1 MLDILDMINDWIAS
15 DRRVALATVIKT
27 WGSAPRREGSKMG
40 ITAEMGR
47 AGTLGRVDTDRRH
60 SRVDN
65 APPAMIGSV
74 SGGCV
79 EGAVVEE
86 AVAGLRDGAPRLLKF
101 GVADDMAWEVGLTCG
116 GSIEV
121 FVEPL
126 DPLWWDALAE
136 LVGQDNF
143 GVTITIV
150 EGELIGEKVL
160 LDGQGDI
167 LYQTDNLTEAQ
178 VSAMKA
184 VAGSSKKSG
193 VVTMD
198 ETRVMVDMQVER
210 PHLIL
215 IGGVHVAIPLQ
226 AMATQVGFRVSIVD
240 PRAAFA
246 SHERFPNVSNILH
259 SYPDKALPQLG
270 LDRSSYLAVLTHDPK
285 IDDKALITALPAN
298 IPYIGVLSSGRTHKQ
313 RVARLKEAGLGDELI
328 AQIRTPIGIDIGAST
343 PEEIAVCI
351 LAEIIAVRNGIRDE
365 VR

>member
-1 MLDILDMINDWIAS
+1 MLDILETMNRWLAEERS
-15 DRRVALATVIKT
+15 VALATVVKT

-40 ITAEMGR
+40 
-47 AGTLGRVDTDRRH
+47 VSPHTDGG
-60 SRVDN
+60 
-65 APPAMIGSV
+65 PAMIGSV

-86 AVAGLRDGAPRLLKF
+86 AIAGLRDGRPRLLKF

-126 DPLWWDALAE
+126 DSLWWDALADVAE
-136 LVGQDNF
+136 NDKF
-143 GVTITIV
+143 GVTVTLMD
-150 EGELIGEKVL
+150 GENIGEKVL
-160 LDGQGDI
+160 LDAVGGVLFKTANIGDELLSTLKEI
-167 LYQTDNLTEAQ
+167 AAD
-178 VSAMKA
+178 
-184 VAGSSKKSG
+184 SSKSG
-193 VVTMD
+193 IISMG
-198 ETRVMVDMQVER
+198 ETRVMVDLQVER

-215 IGGVHVAIPLQ
+215 IGGVHVSIPLQ

-246 SHERFPNVSNILH
+246 SEERFPDVANILH
-259 SYPDKALPQLG
+259 TYPDMALPQLG
-270 LDRSSYLAVLTHDPK
+270 LDRSTYLAVLTHDPK

-298 IPYIGVLSSGRTHKQ
+298 IPYVGVLSSGRTHRQ
-313 RVARLKEAGLGDELI
+313 RVARLKEAGLSDELI
-328 AQIRTPIGIDIGAST
+328 ARIRTPIGIDIGAST

-351 LAEIIAVRNGIRDE
+351 LAEIIAVRNGVRDE

>member
-1 MLDILDMINDWIAS
+1 MLDILETMNRWLAEA
-15 DRRVALATVIKT
+15 RPVALATVVKT

-40 ITAEMGR
+40 VSSDMR
-47 AGTLGRVDTDRRH
+47 
-60 SRVDN
+60 
-65 APPAMIGSV
+65 MIGSV

-86 AVAGLRDGAPRLLKF
+86 AVAGLRDKRPRLLKF

-126 DPLWWDALAE
+126 DKLWWDALAE
-136 LVGQDNF
+136 LADKDRY
-143 GVTITIV
+143 GVTVTIM
-150 EGELIGEKVL
+150 EGEHIGEKVL
-160 LDGQGDI
+160 LDGAGGV
-167 LYQTDNLTEAQ
+167 LYRTPNLSEELL
-178 VSAMKA
+178 SAMKSA
-184 VAGSSKKSG
+184 AATASKSG
-193 VVTMD
+193 ITTLA

-246 SHERFPNVSNILH
+246 SRERFPEVANILH
-259 SYPDKALPQLG
+259 TYPDKALPQLG
-270 LDRSSYLAVLTHDPK
+270 LDRSTYLAVLTHDPK
-285 IDDKALITALPAN
+285 IDDRALITALPAN
-298 IPYIGVLSSGRTHKQ
+298 IPYVGVLSSGRTHRQ
-313 RVARLKEAGLGDELI
+313 RVARLKEAGLSDELI
-328 AQIRTPIGIDIGAST
+328 ARIRTPIGIDIGAGT

-351 LAEIIAVRNGIRDE
+351 LAEIIAVRNGARNE

>member
-1 MLDILDMINDWIAS
+1 MLDILETINRWLDAKQK
-15 DRRVALATVIKT
+15 VALATVVKT

-40 ITAEMGR
+40 VTAE
-47 AGTLGRVDTDRRH
+47 TQ
-60 SRVDN
+60 
-65 APPAMIGSV
+65 MIGSV

-86 AVAGLRDGAPRLLKF
+86 ALAGLRDRKPRLLKF

-126 DPLWWDALAE
+126 DALYWDALAQ
-136 LVGQDNF
+136 LAQNDHF
-143 GVTITIV
+143 GVTVTLMD
-150 EGELIGEKVL
+150 GERIGEKVL
-160 LDGQGDI
+160 LDGAGEI
-167 LYQTDNLTEAQ
+167 LFHTATLDDERLA
-178 VSAMKA
+178 AMKA
-184 VAGSSKKSG
+184 AAANANKTGMTAMG
-193 VVTMD
+193 
-198 ETRVMVDMQVER
+198 ETRVMIDQQVER

-226 AMATQVGFRVSIVD
+226 SMATQAGFRVSIID

-246 SHERFPNVSNILH
+246 SRERFPEVANISH
-259 SYPDKALPQLG
+259 SYPDKALSQLG
-270 LDRSSYLAVLTHDPK
+270 LDRSTYLAVLTHDPK

-298 IPYIGVLSSGRTHKQ
+298 IPYVGVLSSGRTHRQ
-313 RVARLKEAGLGDELI
+313 RVARLREAGLSDDFIG
-328 AQIRTPIGIDIGAST
+328 QIRTPIGINIGART

-351 LAEIIAVRNGIRDE
+351 LAEIIAVRNGVRDE

>member
-1 MLDILDMINDWIAS
+1 MLDILATMNRWLAEE
-15 DRRVALATVIKT
+15 RAVALATVVKT

-40 ITAEMGR
+40 ITRE
-47 AGTLGRVDTDRRH
+47 
-60 SRVDN
+60 
-65 APPAMIGSV
+65 PAMIGSV

-86 AVAGLRDGAPRLLKF
+86 AVAGLRDGRPRLLKF

-126 DPLWWDALAE
+126 DSIWWDAVAELAE
-136 LVGQDNF
+136 SDIF
-143 GVTITIV
+143 GVTVTLMD
-150 EGELIGEKVL
+150 GDLIGEKVL
-160 LDGQGDI
+160 LDATGNV
-167 LYQTDNLTEAQ
+167 LYKTGSLHDDLLA
-178 VSAMKA
+178 SMKTA
-184 VAGSSKKSG
+184 AAKINKSG
-193 VVTMD
+193 IITLG
-198 ETRVMVDMQVER
+198 ETRVMVDLQVER

-215 IGGVHVAIPLQ
+215 IGGVHVSIPLQ
-226 AMATQVGFRVSIVD
+226 KMAAQVGFRVSIVD
-240 PRAAFA
+240 PRSAFA
-246 SHERFPNVSNILH
+246 SRERFPQVANILH

-270 LDRSSYLAVLTHDPK
+270 LDRSTYLAVLTHDPK

-298 IPYIGVLSSGRTHKQ
+298 IPYVGVLSSSRTHRQ
-313 RVARLKEAGLGDELI
+313 RVARLKEAGLNDDLI

-351 LAEIIAVRNGIRDE
+351 LAEIIAVQNGVRNE

>member
-1 MLDILDMINDWIAS
+1 MLDILETMNRWLAEE
-15 DRRVALATVIKT
+15 RTVALATVVKT

-40 ITAEMGR
+40 
-47 AGTLGRVDTDRRH
+47 VSPHTDGG
-60 SRVDN
+60 
-65 APPAMIGSV
+65 PAMIGSV

-86 AVAGLRDGAPRLLKF
+86 AIAGLRDGRPRLLKF

-126 DPLWWDALAE
+126 DSLWWDVLADLAE
-136 LVGQDNF
+136 NDNF
-143 GVTITIV
+143 GVTVTIMD
-150 EGELIGEKVL
+150 GESIGEKIL
-160 LDGQGDI
+160 LD
-167 LYQTDNLTEAQ
+167 A
-178 VSAMKA
+178 
-184 VAGSSKKSG
+184 AGSVLFKTANIDDALLSRMKTIAANSNKSG
-193 VVTMD
+193 ITTIG
-198 ETRVMVDMQVER
+198 ETRVMLDLQVER

-215 IGGVHVAIPLQ
+215 IGGVHVSIPLQ

-246 SHERFPNVSNILH
+246 SDKRFPDVANILH
-259 SYPDKALPQLG
+259 TYPDKALPQLG
-270 LDRSSYLAVLTHDPK
+270 LDRSTYLAVLTHDPK

-298 IPYIGVLSSGRTHKQ
+298 IPYVGVLSSGRTHRQ
-313 RVARLKEAGLGDELI
+313 RVARLKEAGLSDELI
-328 AQIRTPIGIDIGAST
+328 ARIRTPIGIDIGAST

-351 LAEIIAVRNGIRDE
+351 LAEIIAVRNGVRDE

>member
-1 MLDILDMINDWIAS
+1 MLDILETVNRWLAEERD
-15 DRRVALATVIKT
+15 VALATVVKT

-40 ITAEMGR
+40 VTAE
-47 AGTLGRVDTDRRH
+47 T
-60 SRVDN
+60 
-65 APPAMIGSV
+65 AMIGSV

-86 AVAGLRDGAPRLLKF
+86 AIAGLRDGKPRLLKF
-101 GVADDMAWEVGLTCG
+101 GVADDIAWEVGLTCG

-126 DPLWWDALAE
+126 DSLWWDALAE
-136 LVGQDNF
+136 LAQDDRF
-143 GVTITIV
+143 GVTVTIM
-150 EGELIGEKVL
+150 EGEHIGEKVL
-160 LDGQGDI
+160 LDSAGDV
-167 LYQTDNLTEAQ
+167 LYRGPNLNDDLL
-178 VSAMKA
+178 SALKA
-184 VAGSSKKSG
+184 VVAGCSKSG
-193 VVTMD
+193 ITTMG
-198 ETRVMVDMQVER
+198 ETRVMVDLQVER

-215 IGGVHVAIPLQ
+215 IGGVHVSIPLQ

-246 SHERFPNVSNILH
+246 SEERFPQVANISH

-270 LDRSSYLAVLTHDPK
+270 LDRSTYLAVLTHDPK
-285 IDDKALITALPAN
+285 IDDKALITALPAK
-298 IPYIGVLSSGRTHKQ
+298 IPYVGVLSSGRTHRQ
-313 RVARLKEAGLGDELI
+313 RVARLKEAGLSDELI

-351 LAEIIAVRNGIRDE
+351 LAEIIAVRNGVRNE

>member
-1 MLDILDMINDWIAS
+1 MLDILDRINDWIAS
-15 DRRVALATVIKT
+15 DRRVALATVVKT

-40 ITAEMGR
+40 IAAEMGR
-47 AGTLGRVDTDRRH
+47 AD
-60 SRVDN
+60 S

-86 AVAGLRDGAPRLLKF
+86 AIAGLREGAPRLLKF
-101 GVADDMAWEVGLTCG
+101 GVADDLAWEVGLTCG

-126 DPLWWDALAE
+126 DPIWWDALAQ
-136 LVGQDNF
+136 LAGQDHF
-143 GVTITIV
+143 GVTITMV
-150 EGELIGEKVL
+150 EGDLIGEKVL
-160 LDGQGDI
+160 LDAQGDV
-167 LYQTDNLTEAQ
+167 LFRTENLSEAQ
-178 VSAMKA
+178 VNAMRA
-184 VAGSSKKSG
+184 IANASKKSG
-193 VVTMD
+193 VVPMG

-210 PHLIL
+210 PHLIM
-215 IGGVHVAIPLQ
+215 IGGVHVAIPLG
-226 AMATQVGFRVSIVD
+226 AMARQVGFRVSIVD

-246 SHERFPNVSNILH
+246 SRERFPDVTNILH

-298 IPYIGVLSSGRTHKQ
+298 IPYIGVLSSGRTHKG
-313 RVARLKEAGLGDELI
+313 RVARLKEAGISDELI
-328 AQIRTPIGIDIGAST
+328 GQIRTPIGVEIGASA

-351 LAEIIAVRNGIRDE
+351 LAEIIAVRNGMRDE

>member
-1 MLDILDMINDWIAS
+1 MLEILETMNRWLAEA
-15 DRRVALATVIKT
+15 RPVALATVVKT

-40 ITAEMGR
+40 VTSDM
-47 AGTLGRVDTDRRH
+47 H
-60 SRVDN
+60 
-65 APPAMIGSV
+65 MIGSV

-86 AVAGLRDGAPRLLKF
+86 AVAGLREGRPRLLKF

-126 DPLWWDALAE
+126 DKLWWDALAE
-136 LVGQDNF
+136 LAEQDRF
-143 GVTITIV
+143 GATVTIM
-150 EGELIGEKVL
+150 EGQHIGEKVL
-160 LDGQGDI
+160 LDGAGGV
-167 LYQTDNLTEAQ
+167 LYRTPNLSEEMR
-178 VSAMKA
+178 SAMTA
-184 VAGSSKKSG
+184 AAEESSKSG
-193 VVTMD
+193 ITTMG

-246 SHERFPNVSNILH
+246 SAERFPDAANIMH
-259 SYPDKALPQLG
+259 TYPDKALPQLG
-270 LDRSSYLAVLTHDPK
+270 LDRSTYLAVLTHDPK

-298 IPYIGVLSSGRTHKQ
+298 IPYVGVLSSGRTHRQ
-313 RVARLKEAGLGDELI
+313 RVARLKEAGISDDLI
-328 AQIRTPIGIDIGAST
+328 AQIRTPIGIDIGAVT

-351 LAEIIAVRNGIRDE
+351 LAEVIAARNGVSNEIR
-365 VR
+365 

>member
-1 MLDILDMINDWIAS
+1 MLDILETMNRWLAQE
-15 DRRVALATVIKT
+15 REVALATVVKT

-40 ITAEMGR
+40 VTGAMQ
-47 AGTLGRVDTDRRH
+47 
-60 SRVDN
+60 
-65 APPAMIGSV
+65 MIGSV

-86 AVAGLRDGAPRLLKF
+86 ALAGLRDGRPRLLKF

-126 DPLWWDALAE
+126 DSLWWDALAA
-136 LVGQDNF
+136 LAAKDHF
-143 GVTITIV
+143 GMTVTIM
-150 EGELIGEKVL
+150 EGAHIGEKVL
-160 LDGQGDI
+160 LDGGGRVLFGTASLDAER
-167 LYQTDNLTEAQ
+167 LA
-178 VSAMKA
+178 AMKA
-184 VAGSSKKSG
+184 VAAKSG
-193 VVTMD
+193 RSGIVEMG

-226 AMATQVGFRVSIVD
+226 AMAAQAGFRVSIVD

-246 SHERFPNVSNILH
+246 SKERFPDVANILH

-270 LDRSSYLAVLTHDPK
+270 LDRSAYLAVLTHDPK
-285 IDDKALITALPAN
+285 IDDKALITALPAK
-298 IPYIGVLSSGRTHKQ
+298 IPYVGVLSSGRTHRQ
-313 RVARLKEAGLGDELI
+313 RVARLQEAGLSDDLI
-328 AQIRTPIGIDIGAST
+328 GRIRTPIGIEIGASA

-351 LAEIIAVRNGIRDE
+351 LAEIIAVRNGVRDE

>member
-1 MLDILDMINDWIAS
+1 MLDILDMINDWLAA
-15 DRRVALATVIKT
+15 RRQVALATVVKT

-40 ITAEMGR
+40 ITSEM
-47 AGTLGRVDTDRRH
+47 
-60 SRVDN
+60 
-65 APPAMIGSV
+65 AMIGSV

-86 AVAGLRDGAPRLLKF
+86 ALAGLRDAAPRLLKF
-101 GVADDMAWEVGLTCG
+101 GVADDTAWEVGLTCG

-126 DPLWWDALAE
+126 NPLWWDTVATLAKR
-136 LVGQDNF
+136 DSF
-143 GVTITIV
+143 AVTVTIV
-150 EGELIGEKVL
+150 EGALIGEKVVF
-160 LDGQGDI
+160 DSAGDV
-167 LYQTDNLTEAQ
+167 LYRTDNLSDAA
-178 VSAMKA
+178 VNAMKVTA
-184 VAGSSKKSG
+184 SESKKSG
-193 VVTMD
+193 LTTLDDM
-198 ETRVMVDMQVER
+198 RVMVDLQMER

-240 PRAAFA
+240 PRSAFA
-246 SHERFPNVSNILH
+246 SRERFPNVANILH

-270 LDRSSYLAVLTHDPK
+270 LDRSTYLAVLTHDPK

-298 IPYIGVLSSGRTHKQ
+298 IPYVGVLSSGRTHKQ
-313 RVARLKEAGLGDELI
+313 RVARLKEAGLGDEMI
-328 AQIRTPIGIDIGAST
+328 ARIRTPIGIEIGAST

-351 LAEIIAVRNGIRDE
+351 LAEIIAVRNGARDE